1 MLKKISI
8 VFTCA
13 LMSAILPAFATN
25 LSGSA
30 SVSITSDTAANA
42 KNIAFDEARRQIITD
57 VLRQYA
63 DVPTLRDAV
72 KNSKSADLANLIA
85 QSSITGE
92 KTSDTMYSATISMT
106 LNANMAYDWLKT
118 NNVNNWLPDG
128 TVVDNFIV
136 NVNMRQPLLD
146 WIQLNKIARDV
157 GIDLGTNMLSG
168 NTAQLSI
175 PKSKRGDFTIALR
188 DSGWKYANDDGNLR
202 IWK

>member
-146 WIQLNKIARDV
+146 WIQLNKIARDT

>member
-1 MLKKISI
+1 M
-8 VFTCA
+8 
-13 LMSAILPAFATN
+13 PAFATN

-63 DVPTLRDAV
+63 DVSALQDAV

-146 WIQLNKIARDV
+146 WIQLNKIARDI
-157 GIDLGTNMLSG
+157 GIDLGTNKLSG

>member
-63 DVPTLRDAV
+63 DVPTLRDAI

-128 TVVDNFIV
+128 TVVDIFIV

-146 WIQLNKIARDV
+146 WIQLNKIARDI

>member
-1 MLKKISI
+1 
-8 VFTCA
+8 
-13 LMSAILPAFATN
+13 MSAILPAFATN

-63 DVPTLRDAV
+63 DVSALQDAV

-128 TVVDNFIV
+128 TVIDNFIV

-146 WIQLNKIARDV
+146 WIQLNKIARDI
-157 GIDLGTNMLSG
+157 GIDLGTNKLSG

>member
-1 MLKKISI
+1 
-8 VFTCA
+8 
-13 LMSAILPAFATN
+13 MSAILPAFATN

-63 DVPTLRDAV
+63 DVSALQDAV

-106 LNANMAYDWLKT
+106 LNANMAHDWLKT

-146 WIQLNKIARDV
+146 WIQLNKIARDI
-157 GIDLGTNMLSG
+157 GIDLGTNKLSG

>member
-1 MLKKISI
+1 
-8 VFTCA
+8 
-13 LMSAILPAFATN
+13 MSAILPAFATN

-57 VLRQYA
+57 ALRQYA
-63 DVPTLRDAV
+63 DVSALQDAV

-106 LNANMAYDWLKT
+106 LNANMAHDWLKT

-136 NVNMRQPLLD
+136 NVNMRQPLPD
-146 WIQLNKIARDV
+146 WIQLNKIARDI
-157 GIDLGTNMLSG
+157 GIDLGMNKLSG

>member
-1 MLKKISI
+1 
-8 VFTCA
+8 
-13 LMSAILPAFATN
+13 MSAILPAFATN

-63 DVPTLRDAV
+63 DVSALQDAV

-106 LNANMAYDWLKT
+106 LNANMAHDWLKT

-136 NVNMRQPLLD
+136 NVNMRQPLPD
-146 WIQLNKIARDV
+146 WIQLNKIARDI
-157 GIDLGTNMLSG
+157 GIDLGTNKLSG

>member
-1 MLKKISI
+1 
-8 VFTCA
+8 
-13 LMSAILPAFATN
+13 MSAILPAFATN

-63 DVPTLRDAV
+63 DVSALQDAV

-146 WIQLNKIARDV
+146 WIQLNKIARDI
-157 GIDLGTNMLSG
+157 GIDLGTNKLSG